1 MGGEGEANRT
11 KVMKANPWS
20 STLLAPRT
28 WGWAWTSHIN
38 SILSVNQALG
48 YHLPICNDSTYPNYI
63 YTSESKSH
71 LPHKDFSYH

>member
-28 WGWAWTSHIN
+28 WG
-38 SILSVNQALG
+38 
-48 YHLPICNDSTYPNYI
+48 
-63 YTSESKSH
+63 
-71 LPHKDFSYH
+71 